1 MILALDVGNT
11 NITIGGFEKDTLS
24 FVASISADKR
34 LTSDELA
41 VKLTGILSLYGVERA
56 SVTGAALSSVV
67 PPLTSAVVSAVKFVC
82 GGDVLV
88 VGPGVKTG
96 IGIHC
101 DNPASVGSDLICAC
115 VAARELYSYPSV
127 IIDVGTATNMM
138 LLDKSGAF
146 AGVSIMPGVMLGL
159 SALADGTAQLPYV
172 SLDAPKTVI
181 GKNTADCIKSGIV
194 FGSAAMIDGMID
206 RICEEVGSP
215 LPVYAT
221 GACASQIVSYCRHD
235 VEVDEHLVLRGLNMI
250 YRKNR

>member
-67 PPLTSAVVSAVKFVC
+67 PPLTSAVVSAVKFVS

-194 FGSAAMIDGMID
+194 FGSAAMIDGMT
-206 RICEEVGSP
+206 R
-215 LPVYAT
+215 
-221 GACASQIVSYCRHD
+221 
-235 VEVDEHLVLRGLNMI
+235 
-250 YRKNR
+250 